1 MNVAI
6 VIPSKVVRVSVTI
19 KYGGEREKIRRR
31 SVVAPKN
38 KGEWTTCDESKLHHL
53 QQHRNRLTTIPV
65 KVYSGGAPS
74 ITVSR
79 TVRSKSIA
87 SA

>member
-1 MNVAI
+1 MLG
-6 VIPSKVVRVSVTI
+6 VISPILVGMAEKPKQSILIDYNGPRPELIIIIITSHLFYESKV
-19 KYGGEREKIRRR
+19 
-31 SVVAPKN
+31 
-38 KGEWTTCDESKLHHL
+38 
-53 QQHRNRLTTIPV
+53 IPV

-79 TVRSKSIA
+79 TVRSRSIA

>member
-1 MNVAI
+1 MLGVISPILIGMAGKPKQSILMDYNGPRPELI
-6 VIPSKVVRVSVTI
+6 VIIISHLF
-19 KYGGEREKIRRR
+19 Y
-31 SVVAPKN
+31 
-38 KGEWTTCDESKLHHL
+38 ESEV
-53 QQHRNRLTTIPV
+53 IPV

-79 TVRSKSIA
+79 TVRSRSIA